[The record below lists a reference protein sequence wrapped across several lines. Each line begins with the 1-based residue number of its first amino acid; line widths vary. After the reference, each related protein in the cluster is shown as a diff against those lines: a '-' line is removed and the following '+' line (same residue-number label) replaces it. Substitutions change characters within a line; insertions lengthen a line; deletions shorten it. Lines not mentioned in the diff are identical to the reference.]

1 MKYEMDQL
9 LKDVYQ
15 QEVKPDKI
23 LNQKTLRRMQMKE
36 TNDMRKFWN
45 YKRIAVAAVLSCL
58 VVTQGVGA
66 AYAAINHTSILS
78 LFSGETKEVRQ
89 QAEKLRETKVQQTKV
104 QQQVRNNARQS
115 AYADFFVREA
125 LCDKNQV
132 YVEAVAKPASDKYLL
147 VPSECWS
154 ERNTY
159 YASELSIAGED
170 TGKETIAQYAKRMN
184 KTCVEVAL
192 SIRTDAASQSID
204 YQTEADGTLVYHVSF
219 ENNAKTQKLSYTCD
233 TVVYAPGQEEQ
244 ELKDFIA
251 FSLKD
256 QTGKAE
262 TLCYAPEKAQT
273 IKGTKLVLDGVEF
286 EKSALN
292 MNCTIKYHTTDPNAQ
307 NWNKWIKTDDSDV
320 NFYLLDEKGNEM
332 DSEGGYGDDS
342 MGKGGALT
350 EHDQYRTA
358 ELSDTLTFLVRNCMT
373 KEVLGTVTVKK
384 VSK

>member
-1 MKYEMDQL
+1 MKYEMDHL

-15 QEVKPDKI
+15 QEVKPESI
-23 LNQKTLRRMQMKE
+23 LNQKTLRRMQME
-36 TNDMRKFWN
+36 ERNDMKKFWN
-45 YKRIAVAAVLSCL
+45 YKKIAVAAVLSCL
-58 VVTQGVGA
+58 VVSQGVGA
-66 AYAAINHTSILS
+66 AYAAVNHTSILS
-78 LFSGETKEVRQ
+78 LFSGETKEIRE

-104 QQQVRNNARQS
+104 QQVRNNARQS

-132 YVEAVAKPASDKYLL
+132 YVEAAVKPASDKYLL

-192 SIRTDAASQSID
+192 SIRTDAASQSMD

-219 ENNAKTQKLSYTCD
+219 ENNAKTQKLSYTCE
-233 TVVYAPGQEEQ
+233 TVVYVPGQEEQ
-244 ELKDFIA
+244 ELKDFIV

-262 TLCYAPEKAQT
+262 TLCYAPEKAQA
-273 IKGTKLVLDGVEF
+273 IKGTKLVLDGVDF

-292 MNCTIKYHTTDPNAQ
+292 MNCTIKYHTTDSKAQ
-307 NWNKWIKTDDSDV
+307 TWEKWIKTDDSDV
-320 NFYLLDEKGNEM
+320 KFYLLDEDGSEIA
-332 DSEGGYGDDS
+332 SEGGYGDDS

-358 ELSDTLTFLVRNCMT
+358 ELPDTLTFLVRNCMT
-373 KEVLGTVTVKK
+373 KEVLGTVTVKRQ
-384 VSK
+384 

>member
-104 QQQVRNNARQS
+104 QQVRNNARQS

-132 YVEAVAKPASDKYLL
+132 YVEAAVKPASDKYLL

-192 SIRTDAASQSID
+192 SIGTDAASQSID

-233 TVVYAPGQEEQ
+233 TVVYVPGQEEQ

-262 TLCYAPEKAQT
+262 TLCYAPEKAQI

>member
-58 VVTQGVGA
+58 VVSQGVGA
-66 AYAAINHTSILS
+66 AYAAVNHTSILS

-104 QQQVRNNARQS
+104 QQVRNNARQS

-132 YVEAVAKPASDKYLL
+132 YVEAAVKPASDKYLL

-192 SIRTDAASQSID
+192 SIGTDAASQSID

-233 TVVYAPGQEEQ
+233 TVVYVPGQEEQ

-262 TLCYAPEKAQT
+262 TLCYAPEKAQI

>member
-1 MKYEMDQL
+1 
-9 LKDVYQ
+9 
-15 QEVKPDKI
+15 
-23 LNQKTLRRMQMKE
+23 
-36 TNDMRKFWN
+36 MRKFWN

-78 LFSGETKEVRQ
+78 LFSGETKEIKD
-89 QAEKLRETKVQQTKV
+89 QAKNLREINVKQEAGSNVK
-104 QQQVRNNARQS
+104 QS
-115 AYADFFVREA
+115 AYADFSVREA

-154 ERNTY
+154 ERDKFWAT
-159 YASELSIAGED
+159 ELKIAGED
-170 TGKETIAQYAKRMN
+170 TGKETIAQYAKRKN
-184 KTCVEVAL
+184 KTCVEVSAWVGADVA
-192 SIRTDAASQSID
+192 TQSID
-204 YQTEADGTLVYHVSF
+204 YQTEADGTLVYTITF
-219 ENNAKTQKLSYTCD
+219 ENNAKTQKLDYTCD
-233 TVVYAPGQEEQ
+233 TIVYVPGQEDQ
-244 ELKDFIA
+244 ELKSSIA
-251 FSLKD
+251 FTLND
-256 QTGKAE
+256 QSGKSE
-262 TLCYAPEKAQT
+262 IVRYEPEKIQT

>member
-1 MKYEMDQL
+1 MKYEMEHL
-9 LKDVYQ
+9 LKSVYR
-15 QEVKPDKI
+15 QEIKPGSI
-23 LNQKTLRRMQMKE
+23 LNQKALRRMQME
-36 TNDMRKFWN
+36 ERNDMKKFWN
-45 YKRIAVAAVLSCL
+45 YKKLAVAAVLSCL
-58 VVTQGVGA
+58 VVSQGVGA
-66 AYAAINHTSILS
+66 AYAAVNHTSILS

-104 QQQVRNNARQS
+104 QQARNNVRQS

-132 YVEAVAKPASDKYLL
+132 YVEAAVKPANDKYLL

-192 SIRTDAASQSID
+192 SIRTDAASQSMD

-219 ENNAKTQKLSYTCD
+219 ENNAKTQKLSYTCN
-233 TVVYAPGQEEQ
+233 TVVYVPGQEEQ
-244 ELKDFIA
+244 ELKDFIV

-262 TLCYAPEKAQT
+262 TLCYVPEKTQT
-273 IKGTKLVLDGVEF
+273 IKGTKLVLDGIDF

-292 MNCTIKYHTTDPNAQ
+292 MNCTVKYHTTDPDAQ
-307 NWNKWIKTDDSDV
+307 SWDQWIKTKDSDV
-320 NFYLLDEKGNEM
+320 RFYLLDENGDEM
-332 DSEGGYGDDS
+332 ASEGGYGDDS
-342 MGKGGALT
+342 MGRDGALT
-350 EHDQYRTA
+350 EHDQYRA
-358 ELSDTLTFLVRNCMT
+358 SELPDKLTFLVRNCMT
-373 KEVLGTVTVKK
+373 KEVLGKVTVKRK
-384 VSK
+384 

>member
-58 VVTQGVGA
+58 VVSQGVGA
-66 AYAAINHTSILS
+66 AYAAVNHTSILS

-104 QQQVRNNARQS
+104 QQVRNNARQS

-132 YVEAVAKPASDKYLL
+132 YVEAAVKPASDKYLL

-192 SIRTDAASQSID
+192 SIGTDAASQSID

-233 TVVYAPGQEEQ
+233 TVVYVPGQEEQ
-244 ELKDFIA
+244 ELKGFIA

-262 TLCYAPEKAQT
+262 TLCYAPEKAQI

-373 KEVLGTVTVKK
+373 KEELGTVTVKK

>member
-58 VVTQGVGA
+58 VVSQGVGA
-66 AYAAINHTSILS
+66 AYAAVNHTSILS

-104 QQQVRNNARQS
+104 QQVRNNARQS

-132 YVEAVAKPASDKYLL
+132 YVEAAVKPASDKYLL

-192 SIRTDAASQSID
+192 SIGTDAASQSID

-233 TVVYAPGQEEQ
+233 TVVYVPGQEEQ

-262 TLCYAPEKAQT
+262 TLCYAPEKAQI

-373 KEVLGTVTVKK
+373 KEELGTVTVKK